1 MFEPMSLFQPAAWSV
16 TDLTRYLK
24 DLIESDHNLADIWVQ
39 GEISNFSRPQS
50 GHLYF
55 TIKDSN
61 ASLRAV
67 MWRNT
72 AARMTYIPQD
82 GDSVQVHGRISV
94 YEPSGQYQLY
104 ADLIRPLGEG
114 ALYQEFLR
122 LKARL
127 EAEGL
132 FDESRKR
139 PIPTRPER
147 IGIVTSPTGAAL
159 RDILNTLRRRFPLAE
174 VILAPSAVQG
184 EEAPP
189 GIVQGLETLNRVFH
203 PDVILVARGGGSI
216 EDLWA
221 FNDERVARAI
231 ATSEAPVISGVGH
244 QTDFTIADF
253 AADLRA
259 PTPTAA
265 AELATPDRMDLRS
278 QIDEISG
285 WLSRLLLA
293 KTNTHRWSLKE
304 LGYQLSRQSPAI
316 RVQVDRQRLD
326 ELAHR
331 YQTRLRY
338 QMQIQH
344 TRLLSLAQRLGSLNP
359 IGILERGFAVVTQL
373 DGTVVRK
380 VAQTVP
386 GDQLNVRV
394 SDGEFSAEVLAEK
407 DKK

>member
-1 MFEPMSLFQPAAWSV
+1 MFEQMPLFQPASWSV

-39 GEISNFSRPQS
+39 GEVSNFSRPRS

-61 ASLRAV
+61 ASLRVV

-82 GDSVQVHGRISV
+82 GDSVQVHGRVSI
-94 YEPSGQYQLY
+94 YETSGQYQLY

-139 PIPTRPER
+139 PISPRPER

-174 VILAPSAVQG
+174 VTLAPSAVQG
-184 EEAPP
+184 EQAPP
-189 GIVQGLETLNRVFH
+189 EIVDGLEALNRIAH

-221 FNDERVARAI
+221 FNDEGVARAI
-231 ATSEAPVISGVGH
+231 ASSQAPVISGVGH

-265 AELATPDRMDLRS
+265 AELATPDRLDLS
-278 QIDEISG
+278 FAIEEISNQ
-285 WLSRLLLA
+285 LTRTLLERTSA
-293 KTNTHRWSLKE
+293 HRWSLKE
-304 LGYQLSRQSPAI
+304 LGYQLSRQSPAARI
-316 RVQVDRQRLD
+316 QVDRQRLD
-326 ELAHR
+326 DLTHR
-331 YQTRLRY
+331 GETRLSHR
-338 QMQIQH
+338 MEIQRA
-344 TRLLSLAQRLGSLNP
+344 RLLSLEQRLGSLNP
-359 IGILERGFAVVTQL
+359 IGILERGFAVITQP
-373 DGTVVRK
+373 DGTVIRK
-380 VAQTVP
+380 VAQAVP
-386 GDQLNVRV
+386 GEQLNLRV
-394 SDGEFSAEVLAEK
+394 SDGSFSAEVLDEG
-407 DKK
+407 